1 MLILQRKDHPTAGYN
16 SSPNRLLFAVWRQRK
31 NLEVWTLINKWM
43 GVRVLTV
50 LEMRQK
56 AQRVCCGTALLG
68 LHNIARIYKKSQ
80 SFGLVLPG
88 YCGCS
93 SFKVVTSLYFV

>member
-1 MLILQRKDHPTAGYN
+1 MLILQRKDHPTTGYN

-56 AQRVCCGTALLG
+56 AQRVCCGTAFLG
-68 LHNIARIYKKSQ
+68 LHNIARSPRSPRALDLFFQVIVDVHLSK
-80 SFGLVLPG
+80 
-88 YCGCS
+88 
-93 SFKVVTSLYFV
+93 